1 MGELMNMIIPCV
13 GTYIPDYLLYQT
25 VIQKAKLIKF
35 GVFVQSGNAL
45 FCPAAK
51 PEDLLDR
58 SRLV

>member
-1 MGELMNMIIPCV
+1 MTMIIPCV
-13 GTYIPDYLLYQT
+13 GTYFPNYLQYQT
-25 VIQKAKLIKF
+25 VIQRAKLIKF
-35 GVFVQSGNAL
+35 GGLVLSGNAL